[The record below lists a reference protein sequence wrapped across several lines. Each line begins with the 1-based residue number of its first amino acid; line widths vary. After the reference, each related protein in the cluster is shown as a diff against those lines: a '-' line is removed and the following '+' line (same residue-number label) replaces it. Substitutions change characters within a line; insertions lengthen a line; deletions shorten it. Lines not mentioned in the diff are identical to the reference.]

1 VANQARADVC
11 STPAHG
17 ACAWATRTQCLVVCS
32 LRRKPRDAARFDGG
46 FDLLR
51 SHCRNSH
58 GLFGA
63 GGASVPEPGA
73 VVMFGVGVVLLR
85 LFTGYAGASI
95 EAHANASDPPMGVTG
110 SIRLREH
117 RCAPSWSLRETLA
130 AGAMLFPLRS
140 GFIGSDVSSQGVD
153 KAYNRAIFRWP
164 GSQ

>member
-1 VANQARADVC
+1 MRVGTPNPMSCRLFTAPEAPGRCPA
-11 STPAHG
+11 STAVSTHFG
-17 ACAWATRTQCLVVCS
+17 TIAGIVT
-32 LRRKPRDAARFDGG
+32 G
-46 FDLLR
+46 F
-51 SHCRNSH
+51 
-58 GLFGA
+58 FGA
-63 GGASVPEPGA
+63 GGVSVPEPGA

-153 KAYNRAIFRWP
+153 KAYN
-164 GSQ
+164 

>member
-1 VANQARADVC
+1 VDWRTSKVKNCEPVANQARADVC
-11 STPAHG
+11 STAVSTYFG
-17 ACAWATRTQCLVVCS
+17 TIAGIVT
-32 LRRKPRDAARFDGG
+32 G
-46 FDLLR
+46 FL
-51 SHCRNSH
+51 
-58 GLFGA
+58 GA
-63 GGASVPEPGA
+63 GGVSVPEPGA